1 MGSIEAAL
9 AAIDSLE
16 PGKLIT
22 YTEIAK
28 QFGVDRSTL
37 SRHHRGVQ
45 RSKEDQYESQR
56 VLNNQQAKE
65 LINYI
70 NKLTD
75 RGLYPTHEMLRNF
88 AKEITGIKP
97 GKHWPG
103 RFLKK
108 HNKDLISRY
117 TTGIDAARKRADSAF
132 KYALYFEFMGRKIK
146 EYDVQPENMYNMDEK
161 GFLIGILPK
170 GKRIFSRRRYE
181 KALSNTYRMVIGSG
195 LLRLL
200 VSVQI

>member
-170 GKRIFSRRRYE
+170 GKRIFSRQQY
-181 KALSNTYRMVIGSG
+181 KKKG
-195 LLRLL
+195 LKQHL
-200 VSVQI
+200 